1 MKKFNIVLM
10 AGVLTVST
18 VAFATIPGLS
28 FSERAQQYA
37 AEQERKLEQ
46 QIEDSESVET
56 KLERLQTRRAERELA
71 KELGL
76 TSEEWQRYETLK
88 KGRRGVLSP
97 GLDPLTMLGIEA
109 RSDEE
114 RRHFAELAVK
124 QEFQRV
130 EAELAFQREVNS
142 AWTRIYP
149 GVLPVQ
155 DLRSEVSNARQALF
169 VKDSCPACDRKLTQ
183 LMKSNRPLDIYLVDS
198 GGKDEAVRSWAKKHN
213 IPAEKVK
220 SRRVTLNHDNGMWL
234 KYGNGLMPVVLQ
246 QGAQGWQR
254 VN

>member
-1 MKKFNIVLM
+1 MKKFNVVLLS
-10 AGVLTVST
+10 GVLTVST
-18 VAFATIPGLS
+18 VAFAVSPVIQGNSQTVDTLL
-28 FSERAQQYA
+28 QT
-37 AEQERKLEQ
+37 LEQ
-46 QIEDSESVET
+46 Q
-56 KLERLQTRRAERELA
+56 QMTRSAQEW
-71 KELGL
+71 GL
-76 TSEEWQRYETLK
+76 TAEEWQRYETLK

-114 RRHFAELAVK
+114 RRHFAELTVK

-142 AWTRIYP
+142 AWTRVYP

-155 DLRSEVSNARQALF
+155 DLRSEASNARQALF
-169 VKDSCPACDRKLTQ
+169 VKDNCPACERKLAQ
-183 LMKSNRPLDIYLVDS
+183 LMKSNQPLDIYLVGS
-198 GGKDEAVRSWAKKHN
+198 GGKDEAVRNWAKKHN

-220 SRRVTLNHDNGMWL
+220 SRQVTLNHDNGMWL
-234 KYGNGLMPVVLQ
+234 KYGNGMMPVVLQ

>member
-1 MKKFNIVLM
+1 MKKFNVVLLS
-10 AGVLTVST
+10 GVLTVST
-18 VAFATIPGLS
+18 VAFAVSPVIQGNSQTVDTLL
-28 FSERAQQYA
+28 QT
-37 AEQERKLEQ
+37 LEQ
-46 QIEDSESVET
+46 Q
-56 KLERLQTRRAERELA
+56 QMTRSAQEW
-71 KELGL
+71 GL
-76 TSEEWQRYETLK
+76 TAEEWQRYETLK

-114 RRHFAELAVK
+114 RRHFAELTVK

-142 AWTRIYP
+142 AWMRVYP

-169 VKDSCPACDRKLTQ
+169 VKDNCPACDRKLTQ
-183 LMKSNRPLDIYLVDS
+183 LMKSNQPLDIYLVGS

-220 SRRVTLNHDNGMWL
+220 SRQVTLNHDNGMWL
-234 KYGNGLMPVVLQ
+234 KYGNGMMPVVLQ

>member
-1 MKKFNIVLM
+1 MKKLKVVLLS
-10 AGVLTVST
+10 GVLTVST
-18 VAFATIPGLS
+18 VAL
-28 FSERAQQYA
+28 A
-37 AEQERKLEQ
+37 APSVNQENSLTVNTSLQMLEQ
-46 QIEDSESVET
+46 Q
-56 KLERLQTRRAERELA
+56 QMTRSAQEW
-71 KELGL
+71 GL
-76 TSEEWQRYETLK
+76 TTEEWQRYETLK

-114 RRHFAELAVK
+114 RRHFAELTVK

-142 AWTRIYP
+142 AWTRVYP

-169 VKDSCPACDRKLTQ
+169 VKDSCPACERKLVQ
-183 LMKSNRPLDIYLVDS
+183 LMKSNRSLDIYLVGS
-198 GGKDEAVRSWAKKHN
+198 GGKDEAVRAWAKKRN

-220 SRRVTLNHDNGMWL
+220 SRQVTLNHDNGMWL
-234 KYGNGLMPVVLQ
+234 KYGSGLMPVVLQ

>member
-18 VAFATIPGLS
+18 VAFA
-28 FSERAQQYA
+28 A
-37 AEQERKLEQ
+37 A
-46 QIEDSESVET
+46 ISESDRPTTQQSQKSVVT
-56 KLERLQTRRAERELA
+56 ISDALASAIQMADTRLQELEPIQMKRNA
-71 KELGL
+71 QEWGL
-76 TSEEWQRYETLK
+76 TTEEWQRYETLK

-130 EAELAFQREVNS
+130 EAELAFQREVNR
-142 AWTRIYP
+142 AWTRVYP

-169 VKDSCPACDRKLTQ
+169 VKDSCPACDRKLAQ

-198 GGKDEAVRSWAKKHN
+198 GGKDEAVRNWAKKHN

-220 SRRVTLNHDNGMWL
+220 SRQVTLNHDNGMWL

>member
-1 MKKFNIVLM
+1 MKKFNVVLLS
-10 AGVLTVST
+10 GVLTVST
-18 VAFATIPGLS
+18 VAFAVSPVIQGNSQKVDTLL
-28 FSERAQQYA
+28 QT
-37 AEQERKLEQ
+37 LEQ
-46 QIEDSESVET
+46 Q
-56 KLERLQTRRAERELA
+56 QMTRSAQEW
-71 KELGL
+71 GL
-76 TSEEWQRYETLK
+76 TAEEWQRYETLK

-114 RRHFAELAVK
+114 RRHFAELTVK

-142 AWTRIYP
+142 AWTRVYP
-149 GVLPVQ
+149 GVLPIQ
-155 DLRSEVSNARQALF
+155 DLRSDISNARQALF
-169 VKDSCPACDRKLTQ
+169 VKDNCPACDRKLTQ
-183 LMKSNRPLDIYLVDS
+183 LMKSNQPLDIYLVGS

-220 SRRVTLNHDNGMWL
+220 SRQVTLNHDNGMWL
-234 KYGNGLMPVVLQ
+234 KYGNGMMPVVLQ

>member
-1 MKKFNIVLM
+1 MKKFNVVLLS
-10 AGVLTVST
+10 GVLTVST
-18 VAFATIPGLS
+18 VAFAASPVT
-28 FSERAQQYA
+28 
-37 AEQERKLEQ
+37 QENSQTANTMSRTLEQ
-46 QIEDSESVET
+46 QQMTQGAQEW
-56 KLERLQTRRAERELA
+56 
-71 KELGL
+71 GL
-76 TSEEWQRYETLK
+76 TTEEWQRYETLK

-114 RRHFAELAVK
+114 RRHFAELTVK

-142 AWTRIYP
+142 AWMRVYP

-155 DLRSEVSNARQALF
+155 DLRNEVSNARQALF
-169 VKDSCPACDRKLTQ
+169 VKENCPACDRKLTQ
-183 LMKSNRPLDIYLVDS
+183 LMKANQPLDIYLVDS

-220 SRRVTLNHDNGMWL
+220 SRQVTLNHDNGMWL
-234 KYGNGLMPVVLQ
+234 KYGSGLMPVVLQ
-246 QGAQGWQR
+246 QGAQGWRR

>member
-1 MKKFNIVLM
+1 MKRFNVVLLS
-10 AGVLTVST
+10 GVLTVST
-18 VAFATIPGLS
+18 VAFAVSPVIQGNSQTVDTLL
-28 FSERAQQYA
+28 QT
-37 AEQERKLEQ
+37 LEQ
-46 QIEDSESVET
+46 Q
-56 KLERLQTRRAERELA
+56 KMTRSAQEW
-71 KELGL
+71 GL
-76 TSEEWQRYETLK
+76 TTEEWQRYETLK
-88 KGRRGVLSP
+88 KGRREVLSP

-114 RRHFAELAVK
+114 RRHFAELTVK

-142 AWTRIYP
+142 AWMRVYP

-169 VKDSCPACDRKLTQ
+169 VKDNCPACDRKLTQ
-183 LMKSNRPLDIYLVDS
+183 LMKSNQPLDIYLVGS

-220 SRRVTLNHDNGMWL
+220 SRQVTLNHDNGMWL
-234 KYGNGLMPVVLQ
+234 RYGNGLMPVVLQ

>member
-1 MKKFNIVLM
+1 MKKFNIVLLSGM
-10 AGVLTVST
+10 LTVST
-18 VAFATIPGLS
+18 VAFASSSVDHENSQTVNTSLQ
-28 FSERAQQYA
+28 A
-37 AEQERKLEQ
+37 LEQ
-46 QIEDSESVET
+46 
-56 KLERLQTRRAERELA
+56 LQSKGNAQEW
-71 KELGL
+71 GL
-76 TSEEWQRYETLK
+76 TTEEWQRFETLK

-114 RRHFAELAVK
+114 RRHFAELTVK

-142 AWTRIYP
+142 AWVRVYP

-155 DLRSEVSNARQALF
+155 DLRSEVSNARQVLF
-169 VKDSCPACDRKLTQ
+169 VKDNCSACERKLVQ
-183 LMKSNRPLDIYLVDS
+183 LMKSNQPLDIYLVDS
-198 GGKDEAVRSWAKKHN
+198 GGKDEAVRNWAKKHN

-220 SRRVTLNHDNGMWL
+220 SRQVTLNHDNGMWL

>member
-1 MKKFNIVLM
+1 MKKFNVVLLS
-10 AGVLTVST
+10 GVLTVST
-18 VAFATIPGLS
+18 VAL
-28 FSERAQQYA
+28 A
-37 AEQERKLEQ
+37 ASSVNQENSQTVDTLLQTLEQ
-46 QIEDSESVET
+46 QQMMRSAQEW
-56 KLERLQTRRAERELA
+56 
-71 KELGL
+71 GL
-76 TSEEWQRYETLK
+76 TAEEWQRYEMLK

-114 RRHFAELAVK
+114 RRHFAELTVK

-142 AWTRIYP
+142 AWMRVYP

-155 DLRSEVSNARQALF
+155 DLRGEVSNACQALF
-169 VKDSCPACDRKLTQ
+169 VKDSCPACERKLAQ
-183 LMKSNRPLDIYLVDS
+183 LMKSNQPLDIYLVDS
-198 GGKDEAVRSWAKKHN
+198 GGKDEAVRNWAKKHN

-220 SRRVTLNHDNGMWL
+220 SRQVTLNHDNGMWL
-234 KYGNGLMPVVLQ
+234 KYGSGLMPVVLQ

>member
-1 MKKFNIVLM
+1 MKKFNVVLLS
-10 AGVLTVST
+10 GVLTVST
-18 VAFATIPGLS
+18 VAFASSSVDHENSQTVNTSLQ
-28 FSERAQQYA
+28 A
-37 AEQERKLEQ
+37 LEQ
-46 QIEDSESVET
+46 
-56 KLERLQTRRAERELA
+56 LQSKGNAQEW
-71 KELGL
+71 GL
-76 TSEEWQRYETLK
+76 TTEEWQRYEALK
-88 KGRRGVLSP
+88 AGRRGVLSP

-109 RSDEE
+109 RTDEE
-114 RRHFAELAVK
+114 RRHFAELTVK

-142 AWTRIYP
+142 AWGRVYP

-169 VKDSCPACDRKLTQ
+169 VKDSCSACERKLVQ

-198 GGKDEAVRSWAKKHN
+198 GGKDEAVRSWAKKYN
-213 IPAEKVK
+213 ISAEKVK
-220 SRRVTLNHDNGMWL
+220 SRQVTLNHDNGMWL

>member
-1 MKKFNIVLM
+1 MKKFNVVLLS
-10 AGVLTVST
+10 GVLTVST
-18 VAFATIPGLS
+18 VAFAVSPVIQGNSQTVDTLL
-28 FSERAQQYA
+28 QT
-37 AEQERKLEQ
+37 LEQ
-46 QIEDSESVET
+46 Q
-56 KLERLQTRRAERELA
+56 QMTRSAQEW
-71 KELGL
+71 GL
-76 TSEEWQRYETLK
+76 TAEEWQRYETLK

-114 RRHFAELAVK
+114 RRHFAELTVK

-142 AWTRIYP
+142 AWMQVYP

-169 VKDSCPACDRKLTQ
+169 VKDNCPACDRKLTQ
-183 LMKSNRPLDIYLVDS
+183 LMKSNQPLDIYLVGS
-198 GGKDEAVRSWAKKHN
+198 GGKDEAVRNWAKKHN

-220 SRRVTLNHDNGMWL
+220 SRQVTLNHDNGMWL

>member
-1 MKKFNIVLM
+1 MLQ
-10 AGVLTVST
+10 T
-18 VAFATIPGLS
+18 
-28 FSERAQQYA
+28 
-37 AEQERKLEQ
+37 LEQ
-46 QIEDSESVET
+46 Q
-56 KLERLQTRRAERELA
+56 QMTRSAQEW
-71 KELGL
+71 GL
-76 TSEEWQRYETLK
+76 TTEEWQRYETLK

-114 RRHFAELAVK
+114 RRHFAELTVK

-142 AWTRIYP
+142 AWMRVYP

-155 DLRSEVSNARQALF
+155 DLRSEVSSTRQALF
-169 VKDSCPACDRKLTQ
+169 VKENCPACERKLVQ
-183 LMKSNRPLDIYLVDS
+183 LMKSNQPLDIYLVGS
-198 GGKDEAVRSWAKKHN
+198 SGKDEAVRNWAKKHN

-220 SRRVTLNHDNGMWL
+220 SRQVTLNHDNGMWL

>member
-1 MKKFNIVLM
+1 MKKFNVVLLS
-10 AGVLTVST
+10 GVLTVST
-18 VAFATIPGLS
+18 VALAVTPVIQGNSQTVDTLL
-28 FSERAQQYA
+28 Q
-37 AEQERKLEQ
+37 KLEQ
-46 QIEDSESVET
+46 Q
-56 KLERLQTRRAERELA
+56 QMTRSIQEW
-71 KELGL
+71 GL
-76 TSEEWQRYETLK
+76 TAEEWQRYETLK
-88 KGRRGVLSP
+88 KGRRGVLSA

-114 RRHFAELAVK
+114 RRQFADLAVK

-130 EAELAFQREVNS
+130 EAELSFQREVNS
-142 AWTRIYP
+142 AWTRVYP

-155 DLRSEVSNARQALF
+155 NLRSEVSNARQALF
-169 VKDSCPACDRKLTQ
+169 VKENCPACERKLVQ
-183 LMKSNRPLDIYLVDS
+183 LMKSNQPLDIYLVGS
-198 GGKDEAVRSWAKKHN
+198 GGKDAAVRSWAKKRN

-220 SRRVTLNHDNGMWL
+220 SRQVTLNHDNGMWL

>member
-1 MKKFNIVLM
+1 MKTFNAVLLS
-10 AGVLTVST
+10 GVLTVST
-18 VAFATIPGLS
+18 VALADV
-28 FSERAQQYA
+28 
-37 AEQERKLEQ
+37 EQVNSQAVNTALQALEQ
-46 QIEDSESVET
+46 QQIT
-56 KLERLQTRRAERELA
+56 QRA
-71 KELGL
+71 KEWGL
-76 TSEEWQRYETLK
+76 TTEEWQRYETLK

-142 AWTRIYP
+142 AWMRVYP

-155 DLRSEVSNARQALF
+155 DLRSEVSSARQALF
-169 VKDSCPACDRKLTQ
+169 VKDNCPACDRKLAQ
-183 LMKSNRPLDIYLVDS
+183 LMKLNRPLDIYLVDS
-198 GGKDEAVRSWAKKHN
+198 GGKDEAVRVWAKKHN

-220 SRRVTLNHDNGMWL
+220 SREITLNHDSGMWL

>member
-1 MKKFNIVLM
+1 MKKFNVVLLS
-10 AGVLTVST
+10 GVLTVST
-18 VAFATIPGLS
+18 VAFAVSPVIQGNSQTVDTLL
-28 FSERAQQYA
+28 QT
-37 AEQERKLEQ
+37 LEQ
-46 QIEDSESVET
+46 Q
-56 KLERLQTRRAERELA
+56 QMTRSAQEW
-71 KELGL
+71 GL
-76 TSEEWQRYETLK
+76 TAEEWQRYETLK

-114 RRHFAELAVK
+114 RRHFAELTVK

-142 AWTRIYP
+142 AWMRVYP

-169 VKDSCPACDRKLTQ
+169 VKDNCPACDRKLTQ
-183 LMKSNRPLDIYLVDS
+183 LMKSNQPLDIYLVGS
-198 GGKDEAVRSWAKKHN
+198 GGKDEAVRNWAKKHN

-220 SRRVTLNHDNGMWL
+220 SRQVTLNHDNGMWL
-234 KYGNGLMPVVLQ
+234 KYGNGMMPVVLQ

>member
-1 MKKFNIVLM
+1 MKKFNVVLLS
-10 AGVLTVST
+10 GVLTVST
-18 VAFATIPGLS
+18 VAFAVSPVIQGNSQTVDTLL
-28 FSERAQQYA
+28 QT
-37 AEQERKLEQ
+37 LEQ
-46 QIEDSESVET
+46 Q
-56 KLERLQTRRAERELA
+56 QMTRSAQEW
-71 KELGL
+71 GL
-76 TSEEWQRYETLK
+76 TAEEWQRYETLK

-114 RRHFAELAVK
+114 RRHFAELTVK

-130 EAELAFQREVNS
+130 EAELAFQREVNN
-142 AWTRIYP
+142 AWMRVYP

-169 VKDSCPACDRKLTQ
+169 VKDNCPACDRKLTQ
-183 LMKSNRPLDIYLVDS
+183 LMKSNRPLDIYLVSS

-220 SRRVTLNHDNGMWL
+220 SRQVTLNHDNGMWL

>member
-1 MKKFNIVLM
+1 MKKFNVVLLS
-10 AGVLTVST
+10 GVLTVST
-18 VAFATIPGLS
+18 VAFAVSPVIQGNSQKVDTLL
-28 FSERAQQYA
+28 QT
-37 AEQERKLEQ
+37 LEQ
-46 QIEDSESVET
+46 Q
-56 KLERLQTRRAERELA
+56 QMTRSAQEW
-71 KELGL
+71 GL
-76 TSEEWQRYETLK
+76 TAEEWQRYETLK

-114 RRHFAELAVK
+114 RRHFAELTVK

-130 EAELAFQREVNS
+130 ETELAFQREVNS
-142 AWTRIYP
+142 AWTRVYP
-149 GVLPVQ
+149 GVLPIQ
-155 DLRSEVSNARQALF
+155 DLRSDVSNARQALF
-169 VKDSCPACDRKLTQ
+169 VKDNCPACDRKLTQ
-183 LMKSNRPLDIYLVDS
+183 LMKSNQLLDIYLVGS

-220 SRRVTLNHDNGMWL
+220 SRQVTLNHDNGMWL
-234 KYGNGLMPVVLQ
+234 KYGNGMMPVVLQ

>member
-1 MKKFNIVLM
+1 MKKFNAVLFS
-10 AGVLTVST
+10 GVLTVST
-18 VAFATIPGLS
+18 VAFAAPSVDLANSQTVNTS
-28 FSERAQQYA
+28 VQM
-37 AEQERKLEQ
+37 LEQ
-46 QIEDSESVET
+46 Q
-56 KLERLQTRRAERELA
+56 QMA
-71 KELGL
+71 KSAQEWGL
-76 TSEEWQRYETLK
+76 TTEEWQRYEELK

-142 AWTRIYP
+142 AWTRVYP
-149 GVLPVQ
+149 GVLPIQ
-155 DLRSEVSNARQALF
+155 ELRSEVSNVRQALF
-169 VKDSCPACDRKLTQ
+169 VKDNCPACDRKLAQ
-183 LMKSNRPLDIYLVDS
+183 LMKSNRSLDIYLVDS

-220 SRRVTLNHDNGMWL
+220 SRQVTLNHDNGMWL
-234 KYGNGLMPVVLQ
+234 KYGNGMMPVVLQ

>member
-1 MKKFNIVLM
+1 MKKFNVVLLS
-10 AGVLTVST
+10 GVLTVST
-18 VAFATIPGLS
+18 VAFAVSPVIQGNSQTVDTLL
-28 FSERAQQYA
+28 QT
-37 AEQERKLEQ
+37 LEQ
-46 QIEDSESVET
+46 Q
-56 KLERLQTRRAERELA
+56 QMTRSAQEW
-71 KELGL
+71 GL
-76 TSEEWQRYETLK
+76 TTEEWQRYETLK

-114 RRHFAELAVK
+114 RRHFAELTVK

-142 AWTRIYP
+142 AWMRVYP

-155 DLRSEVSNARQALF
+155 DLRSEVSSTRQALF
-169 VKDSCPACDRKLTQ
+169 VKENCPACERKLVQ
-183 LMKSNRPLDIYLVDS
+183 LMKSNQPLDIYLVGS
-198 GGKDEAVRSWAKKHN
+198 GGKDEAVRNWAKKHN

-220 SRRVTLNHDNGMWL
+220 SRQVTLNHDNGMWL

>member
-1 MKKFNIVLM
+1 MKKFNAVLM
-10 AGVLTVST
+10 SGVLTVST
-18 VAFATIPGLS
+18 VTFAAVTPESDQITT
-28 FSERAQQYA
+28 QQQSQKSVVTVSDA
-37 AEQERKLEQ
+37 LASAIQMA
-46 QIEDSESVET
+46 DS
-56 KLERLQTRRAERELA
+56 RLQELEPMQMKRNA
-71 KELGL
+71 LEWGL
-76 TSEEWQRYETLK
+76 TTEEWQRYETLK

-142 AWTRIYP
+142 AWMRVYP

-155 DLRSEVSNARQALF
+155 DLRSEASNARQALF
-169 VKDSCPACDRKLTQ
+169 VKDNCPACDRKLSQ
-183 LMKSNRPLDIYLVDS
+183 LMKSNQSLDIYLVDS

-220 SRRVTLNHDNGMWL
+220 SRQVTLNHDSGMWL

>member
-1 MKKFNIVLM
+1 MKKFNVVLM
-10 AGVLTVST
+10 SGVLTVST
-18 VAFATIPGLS
+18 VVFAVSPVI
-28 FSERAQQYA
+28 
-37 AEQERKLEQ
+37 QENSLAVTTSLQMLEQ
-46 QIEDSESVET
+46 Q
-56 KLERLQTRRAERELA
+56 QMTRSAQEW
-71 KELGL
+71 GL
-76 TSEEWQRYETLK
+76 TAEEWQRYETLK

-109 RSDEE
+109 RTDEE
-114 RRHFAELAVK
+114 RRHFAELTVK

-142 AWTRIYP
+142 AWMRVYP

-155 DLRSEVSNARQALF
+155 DLRSEASNARQALF
-169 VKDSCPACDRKLTQ
+169 VKDNCPACDRKLSQ
-183 LMKSNRPLDIYLVDS
+183 LMKSNPSLDIYLVDS

-220 SRRVTLNHDNGMWL
+220 SRQITLNHDNGMWL

>member
-1 MKKFNIVLM
+1 MKKFNAVLLS
-10 AGVLTVST
+10 GVLTVST
-18 VAFATIPGLS
+18 VTFAVSPVIQGNSQTVNTSL
-28 FSERAQQYA
+28 QM
-37 AEQERKLEQ
+37 LEQ
-46 QIEDSESVET
+46 QQV
-56 KLERLQTRRAERELA
+56 TRSAQEW
-71 KELGL
+71 GL
-76 TSEEWQRYETLK
+76 TAEEWQRYETLK

-142 AWTRIYP
+142 AWTRVYP

-169 VKDSCPACDRKLTQ
+169 VKENCPACERKLVQ
-183 LMKSNRPLDIYLVDS
+183 LMKSNQPLDIYLVGS
-198 GGKDEAVRSWAKKHN
+198 GGKDEAVRNWAKKHN

-220 SRRVTLNHDNGMWL
+220 SRQVTLNHDNGMWL
-234 KYGNGLMPVVLQ
+234 KYGNGMMPVVLQ

>member
-1 MKKFNIVLM
+1 MNKFNAVLLS
-10 AGVLTVST
+10 GVLTVST
-18 VAFATIPGLS
+18 VVLAATPVE
-28 FSERAQQYA
+28 SERV
-37 AEQERKLEQ
+37 L
-46 QIEDSESVET
+46 S
-56 KLERLQTRRAERELA
+56 LRELA
-71 KELGL
+71 GEPKTTEEALKEMQTRKDAQEWGL
-76 TSEEWQRYETLK
+76 TTEEWQRYETLK

-97 GLDPLTMLGIEA
+97 MLDPLTMLGIEA

-114 RRHFAELAVK
+114 RRHYAELAVK

-142 AWTRIYP
+142 AWQRVYP

-155 DLRSEVSNARQALF
+155 ELRSEVSNARQALF
-169 VKDSCPACDRKLTQ
+169 VKDNCPACDRKLTQ
-183 LMKSNRPLDIYLVDS
+183 LMKSTQTLDIYLVDS
-198 GGKDEAVRSWAKKHN
+198 GGKDEAVRNWAKKRN

-220 SRRVTLNHDNGMWL
+220 SRQVTLNHDNGMWL
-234 KYGNGLMPVVLQ
+234 KYGNGMMPVVLQ

>member
-1 MKKFNIVLM
+1 MKKFNVVLLS
-10 AGVLTVST
+10 GVLTVST
-18 VAFATIPGLS
+18 VAFAVSPVIQGNSQTVDTLL
-28 FSERAQQYA
+28 QT
-37 AEQERKLEQ
+37 LEQ
-46 QIEDSESVET
+46 Q
-56 KLERLQTRRAERELA
+56 QMTRSAQEW
-71 KELGL
+71 GL
-76 TSEEWQRYETLK
+76 TAEEWQRYETLK

-114 RRHFAELAVK
+114 RRHFAELTVK

-142 AWTRIYP
+142 AWMRVYP

-169 VKDSCPACDRKLTQ
+169 VKDNCPACDRKLTQ
-183 LMKSNRPLDIYLVDS
+183 LMKSNQPLDIYLVGS

-220 SRRVTLNHDNGMWL
+220 SRQVTLNHDNGMWL

>member
-1 MKKFNIVLM
+1 MKKFNAVLLS
-10 AGVLTVST
+10 GVLTVST
-18 VAFATIPGLS
+18 VAFAVSPVVQGNSQTVDTLL
-28 FSERAQQYA
+28 QT
-37 AEQERKLEQ
+37 LEQ
-46 QIEDSESVET
+46 Q
-56 KLERLQTRRAERELA
+56 QMTRSAQEW
-71 KELGL
+71 GL
-76 TSEEWQRYETLK
+76 TTEEWQRYETLK

-114 RRHFAELAVK
+114 RRHFAELTVK

-142 AWTRIYP
+142 AWMRVYP

-155 DLRSEVSNARQALF
+155 DLRSEASNARQALF
-169 VKDSCPACDRKLTQ
+169 VKDNCPACERKLAQ
-183 LMKSNRPLDIYLVDS
+183 LMKSNQPLDIYLVGS
-198 GGKDEAVRSWAKKHN
+198 GGKDEAVRNWAKKHN

-220 SRRVTLNHDNGMWL
+220 SRQVTLNHDNGMWL

>member
-1 MKKFNIVLM
+1 MRKFNVVLLS
-10 AGVLTVST
+10 GVLTVST
-18 VAFATIPGLS
+18 VAFAVSPVIQGNSQTVDTLL
-28 FSERAQQYA
+28 QT
-37 AEQERKLEQ
+37 LEQ
-46 QIEDSESVET
+46 Q
-56 KLERLQTRRAERELA
+56 QMTRSAQEW
-71 KELGL
+71 GL

-142 AWTRIYP
+142 AWTRVYP

-155 DLRSEVSNARQALF
+155 DLRSEVSNTRHALF
-169 VKDSCPACDRKLTQ
+169 VKDNCPACERKLAQ
-183 LMKSNRPLDIYLVDS
+183 MMKSNQQLDIYLVDS
-198 GGKDEAVRSWAKKHN
+198 GGKDEAVRNWAKKHN

-220 SRRVTLNHDNGMWL
+220 SRQITLNHDSGMWL
-234 KYGNGLMPVVLQ
+234 KYGNGMMPVVLQ
-246 QGAQGWQR
+246 QREQGWQR

>member
-1 MKKFNIVLM
+1 MKKFNVVLFL
-10 AGVLTVST
+10 GLLTVST
-18 VAFATIPGLS
+18 VALAVS
-28 FSERAQQYA
+28 QVN
-37 AEQERKLEQ
+37 QENSQTVNTSLQALEQ
-46 QIEDSESVET
+46 RQM
-56 KLERLQTRRAERELA
+56 A
-71 KELGL
+71 KSAQEWGL
-76 TSEEWQRYETLK
+76 TAEEWQRYETLK

-114 RRHFAELAVK
+114 RRYFAELAVK

-142 AWTRIYP
+142 AWMRVYP

-169 VKDSCPACDRKLTQ
+169 VKDNCPACDRKLTQ
-183 LMKSNRPLDIYLVDS
+183 LMKSNQPLDIYLVDS

-213 IPAEKVK
+213 IPTEKVK
-220 SRRVTLNHDNGMWL
+220 SRQITLNHDSGMWL
-234 KYGNGLMPVVLQ
+234 KYGNGMIPVVLQ

>member
-1 MKKFNIVLM
+1 MLQ
-10 AGVLTVST
+10 T
-18 VAFATIPGLS
+18 
-28 FSERAQQYA
+28 
-37 AEQERKLEQ
+37 LEQ
-46 QIEDSESVET
+46 Q
-56 KLERLQTRRAERELA
+56 QMTRSAQEW
-71 KELGL
+71 GL
-76 TSEEWQRYETLK
+76 TAEEWQRYETLK

-114 RRHFAELAVK
+114 RRHFAELTVK

-142 AWTRIYP
+142 AWGRVYP

-169 VKDSCPACDRKLTQ
+169 VKDNCLACDRKLAQ
-183 LMKSNRPLDIYLVDS
+183 LMKSNQPLDIYLVGS
-198 GGKDEAVRSWAKKHN
+198 GGKDEAVRNWAKKHN
-213 IPAEKVK
+213 IPTEKVK
-220 SRRVTLNHDNGMWL
+220 SRQVTLNHDNGMWL
-234 KYGNGLMPVVLQ
+234 KYGNGMMPVVLQ

>member
-1 MKKFNIVLM
+1 MLQ
-10 AGVLTVST
+10 T
-18 VAFATIPGLS
+18 
-28 FSERAQQYA
+28 
-37 AEQERKLEQ
+37 LEQ
-46 QIEDSESVET
+46 Q
-56 KLERLQTRRAERELA
+56 QMTRSAQEW
-71 KELGL
+71 GL
-76 TSEEWQRYETLK
+76 TAEEWQRYETLK

-114 RRHFAELAVK
+114 RRHFAELTVK

-142 AWTRIYP
+142 AWMRVYP

-169 VKDSCPACDRKLTQ
+169 VKDSCPACERKLAQ

-213 IPAEKVK
+213 IPAGKVK
-220 SRRVTLNHDNGMWL
+220 SRQVTLNHDNGMWQ
-234 KYGNGLMPVVLQ
+234 KYGSGLMPVVLQ

>member
-1 MKKFNIVLM
+1 MKKFNVVLLS
-10 AGVLTVST
+10 GVLTVST
-18 VAFATIPGLS
+18 VAFAVSPVIQGNSQTVDTLL
-28 FSERAQQYA
+28 QT
-37 AEQERKLEQ
+37 LEQ
-46 QIEDSESVET
+46 Q
-56 KLERLQTRRAERELA
+56 QMTRSAQEW
-71 KELGL
+71 GL
-76 TSEEWQRYETLK
+76 TTEEWQRYETLK

-114 RRHFAELAVK
+114 RRHFAELTVK

-142 AWTRIYP
+142 AWMRVYP

-169 VKDSCPACDRKLTQ
+169 VKDNCPACDRKLTQ
-183 LMKSNRPLDIYLVDS
+183 LMKSNQPLDIYLVGS

-220 SRRVTLNHDNGMWL
+220 SRQVTLNHDNGMWL
-234 KYGNGLMPVVLQ
+234 KYGNGMMPVVLQ

>member
-1 MKKFNIVLM
+1 MKKFNALLLS
-10 AGVLTVST
+10 GVLTVST
-18 VAFATIPGLS
+18 VAFAVSPVIQGNSQTVDTLL
-28 FSERAQQYA
+28 QT
-37 AEQERKLEQ
+37 LEQ
-46 QIEDSESVET
+46 Q
-56 KLERLQTRRAERELA
+56 QMTRSAQEW
-71 KELGL
+71 GL
-76 TSEEWQRYETLK
+76 TAEEWQRYETLK

-142 AWTRIYP
+142 AWMRVYP

-155 DLRSEVSNARQALF
+155 DLRSEVSNARQVLF
-169 VKDSCPACDRKLTQ
+169 VTDNCPACDRKLTQ
-183 LMKSNRPLDIYLVDS
+183 LMKSNQPLDIYLVNS
-198 GGKDEAVRSWAKKHN
+198 GGKDAAVRSWAKKHN

-220 SRRVTLNHDNGMWL
+220 NRLITLNHDSGMWL

>member
-1 MKKFNIVLM
+1 MKKLKVVLLS
-10 AGVLTVST
+10 GVLTVST
-18 VAFATIPGLS
+18 VAL
-28 FSERAQQYA
+28 A
-37 AEQERKLEQ
+37 APSVNQENSLTVNTSLQMLEQ
-46 QIEDSESVET
+46 Q
-56 KLERLQTRRAERELA
+56 QMTRSAQEW
-71 KELGL
+71 GL
-76 TSEEWQRYETLK
+76 TAEEWQRYETLK

-142 AWTRIYP
+142 AWTRVYP

-155 DLRSEVSNARQALF
+155 DLRSEVSNTRQALF
-169 VKDSCPACDRKLTQ
+169 VKGSCPACERKLTQ
-183 LMKSNRPLDIYLVDS
+183 LMKSNQPLDIYLVDS
-198 GGKDEAVRSWAKKHN
+198 GGKDETVRNWAKKHN

-220 SRRVTLNHDNGMWL
+220 SRLITLNHDNGMWL
-234 KYGNGLMPVVLQ
+234 KYGSGLMPVVLQ
-246 QGAQGWQR
+246 QGPQGWQR

>member
-1 MKKFNIVLM
+1 MKKFNAVLLS
-10 AGVLTVST
+10 GVLTVST
-18 VAFATIPGLS
+18 VAL
-28 FSERAQQYA
+28 A
-37 AEQERKLEQ
+37 ASSVNQENSLTVNTSLQMLEQ
-46 QIEDSESVET
+46 QQMT
-56 KLERLQTRRAERELA
+56 KSAQEW
-71 KELGL
+71 GL
-76 TSEEWQRYETLK
+76 TAEEWQRYEMLR

-114 RRHFAELAVK
+114 RRHFAELTVK
-124 QEFQRV
+124 QEFKRV

-142 AWTRIYP
+142 AWGRVYP

-169 VKDSCPACDRKLTQ
+169 VKDNCPACDRKLTQ
-183 LMKSNRPLDIYLVDS
+183 LMKSNQPLDIYLVDS
-198 GGKDEAVRSWAKKHN
+198 GGKDEAVRNWAKKHN

-220 SRRVTLNHDNGMWL
+220 SRLITLNHDNGMWL
-234 KYGNGLMPVVLQ
+234 KYGNGLIPVVLQ

-254 VN
+254 IN

>member
-1 MKKFNIVLM
+1 MKTFNAVLLS
-10 AGVLTVST
+10 GVLTVST
-18 VAFATIPGLS
+18 VALADV
-28 FSERAQQYA
+28 
-37 AEQERKLEQ
+37 EQVNSQAVSTALQALEQ
-46 QIEDSESVET
+46 QQIT
-56 KLERLQTRRAERELA
+56 QRA
-71 KELGL
+71 KEWGL
-76 TSEEWQRYETLK
+76 TTEEWQRYETLK

-109 RSDEE
+109 HSDEE

-142 AWTRIYP
+142 TWTRVYP

-155 DLRSEVSNARQALF
+155 DLRSEVSNARQAMF
-169 VKDSCPACDRKLTQ
+169 VKDNCPACDRKLAQ
-183 LMKSNRPLDIYLVDS
+183 LMKLNRPLDIYLVDS
-198 GGKDEAVRSWAKKHN
+198 GGKDEAVRVWAKKHN
-213 IPAEKVK
+213 IPAEKVT
-220 SRRVTLNHDNGMWL
+220 SREITLNHDSGMWL
-234 KYGNGLMPVVLQ
+234 KYGSGLMPVVLQ

>member
-1 MKKFNIVLM
+1 MKKFNAVLLS
-10 AGVLTVST
+10 GVLTVST
-18 VAFATIPGLS
+18 VAL
-28 FSERAQQYA
+28 A
-37 AEQERKLEQ
+37 ASSVNQENSLTVNTSLQMLEQ
-46 QIEDSESVET
+46 QQMT
-56 KLERLQTRRAERELA
+56 KSAQEW
-71 KELGL
+71 GL
-76 TSEEWQRYETLK
+76 TAEEWQRYEMLR

-114 RRHFAELAVK
+114 RRHFAELTVK
-124 QEFQRV
+124 QEFKRV

-142 AWTRIYP
+142 AWGRVYP

-169 VKDSCPACDRKLTQ
+169 VKDNCPACDRKLTQ
-183 LMKSNRPLDIYLVDS
+183 LMKSNQPLDIYLVDS
-198 GGKDEAVRSWAKKHN
+198 AGKDEAVRNWAKKHN

-220 SRRVTLNHDNGMWL
+220 SRLITLNHDNGMWL
-234 KYGNGLMPVVLQ
+234 KYGNGLIPVVLQ

-254 VN
+254 IN